1 METKALRLRDIL
13 NYISSDETVS
23 IIFNHGKS
31 VYTENCKNILQKF
44 NGWIDKE
51 IISISAKD
59 GKIVVYM

>member
-13 NYISSDETVS
+13 NYISPYETVS

-44 NGWIDKE
+44 NGWLDKE
-51 IISISAKD
+51 IISISAK
-59 GKIVVYM
+59 GGNIVVYM